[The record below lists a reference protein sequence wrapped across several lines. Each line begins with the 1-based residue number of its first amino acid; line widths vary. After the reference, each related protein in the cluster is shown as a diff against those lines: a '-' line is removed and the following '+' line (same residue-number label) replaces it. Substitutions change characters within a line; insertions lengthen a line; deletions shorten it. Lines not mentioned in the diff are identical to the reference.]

1 MKSSSIL
8 TSLGSRLASDRRK
21 PKAIFSAR
29 AYAALLSEVLDEVRT
44 ETGGVLLGYWDDGI
58 WQVVESIDPGPS
70 SRFEVAYFEYDQ
82 DYVNHLINK
91 VSRMYDKQLDLIG
104 LWHRHPGSFDR
115 FSATDD
121 ETNLKYASLS
131 KHGAVSALVNIDP
144 HFRLTV
150 YQVTVQPLRYDKI
163 PYEVLDRDL
172 DQTQAPYANAAN
184 RMLQI
189 ERALISSLA
198 SCETDNRIDQIHAS
212 SVREALEAFLA
223 KRSMADMANVEVG
236 TVETWMDEDFVLV
249 LSALDDDVRELE
261 NRGVGTTLQPNGC
274 GQLSLVAEDG
284 YGDSLRL
291 IEGFRPLDDGRI
303 LFAVEGHTYFYN
315 PGLLSLACKEASL

>member
-8 TSLGSRLASDRRK
+8 TSLGNRLASDK
-21 PKAIFSAR
+21 HEAKVIFSAR

-44 ETGGVLLGYWDDGI
+44 ETGGVLLGYWDDGV
-58 WQVVESIDPGPS
+58 WQVVESVDPGPS

-91 VSRMYDKQLDLIG
+91 VSRIYDKQLDLIG

-131 KHGAVSALVNIDP
+131 KHGAISALVNIDP

-150 YQVTVQPLRYDKI
+150 YQVTAQPLRYEKI
-163 PYEVLDRDL
+163 PYRVLDRGS
-172 DQTQAPYANAAN
+172 DQIQAPYASTAS
-184 RMLQI
+184 RVLQI
-189 ERALISSLA
+189 ERILSTSSA
-198 SCETDNRIDQIHAS
+198 SCKIDSQIDPIHAS
-212 SVREALEAFLA
+212 SVREALKAFLV
-223 KRSMADMANVEVG
+223 KRSMAEMANVEVG
-236 TVETWMDEDFVLV
+236 TVETWMDEDFVLL
-249 LSALDDDVRELE
+249 LSALDDDVSELDS
-261 NRGVGTTLQPNGC
+261 RGVGATLQPNGH

-284 YGDSLRL
+284 YGDSLKL

-303 LFAVEGHTYFYN
+303 LFAVEGQTYVYS

>member
-8 TSLGSRLASDRRK
+8 TNFGGRLASSKRK
-21 PKAIFSAR
+21 PKIIFSAR

-44 ETGGVLLGYWDDGI
+44 ETGGVLLGYWDDGV
-58 WQVVESIDPGPS
+58 WQVVESVDPGPS
-70 SRFEVAYFEYDQ
+70 SCFETAYFEYDQ

-91 VSRMYDKQLDLIG
+91 VSRIYDKQLDLIG

-150 YQVTVQPLRYDKI
+150 YQVTVQPLRYEKI

-303 LFAVEGHTYFYN
+303 LFAVEGQTYFYN

>member
-8 TSLGSRLASDRRK
+8 TSFGGRLASSKRK
-21 PKAIFSAR
+21 TKAIFSAR
-29 AYAALLSEVLDEVRT
+29 AYAALLSEVLDEVQT
-44 ETGGVLLGYWDDGI
+44 ETGGVLLGYWDDGV
-58 WQVVESIDPGPS
+58 WQVVESVDPGPS

-91 VSRMYDKQLDLIG
+91 VSRIYEKQLDLIG

-131 KHGAVSALVNIDP
+131 KHGAVSALVNIAP

-150 YQVTVQPLRYDKI
+150 YQVTAQPLRYEKI
-163 PYEVLDRDL
+163 SYEVLDRDS
-172 DQTQAPYANAAN
+172 DQIQAPYANTAN
-184 RMLQI
+184 RALQI
-189 ERALISSLA
+189 EKALSSSSA
-198 SCETDNRIDQIHAS
+198 SCETDGQIDQIHAS
-212 SVREALEAFLA
+212 SVRDALGAFLA
-223 KRSMADMANVEVG
+223 RRSMADMANVEVG

-261 NRGVGTTLQPNGC
+261 NRGIGTTLQPNGSR
-274 GQLSLVAEDG
+274 QLSLVAEDG
-284 YGDSLRL
+284 YGDSLKL

-303 LFAVEGHTYFYN
+303 LFAVEGQTYVYN

>member
-8 TSLGSRLASDRRK
+8 TNFGGRLASSKRK
-21 PKAIFSAR
+21 PKVIFSAR

-44 ETGGVLLGYWDDGI
+44 ETGGVLLGYWDDGV
-58 WQVVESIDPGPS
+58 WQVVESVDPGPS
-70 SRFEVAYFEYDQ
+70 SRFETAYFEYDQ

-91 VSRMYDKQLDLIG
+91 VSRIYDKQLDLIG

-150 YQVTVQPLRYDKI
+150 YQVTAQPLRYEKI
-163 PYEVLDRDL
+163 PYEVLDRDS
-172 DQTQAPYANAAN
+172 DQIQAPYANTAN
-184 RMLQI
+184 RELQI
-189 ERALISSLA
+189 EKALSNSSA
-198 SCETDNRIDQIHAS
+198 SCETDGQIHAS
-212 SVREALEAFLA
+212 SVRDALGAFLA
-223 KRSMADMANVEVG
+223 RRSMADMANVEVG

-261 NRGVGTTLQPNGC
+261 NRGVGATLQPNGS

-284 YGDSLRL
+284 YGDSQKL

-303 LFAVEGHTYFYN
+303 LFAVEGQTYVYS

>member
-8 TSLGSRLASDRRK
+8 TSFGGRLASNKRK
-21 PKAIFSAR
+21 TKVIFSAR
-29 AYAALLSEVLDEVRT
+29 AYAALLSEVLDEVQT
-44 ETGGVLLGYWDDGI
+44 ETGGVLLGYWDDGV
-58 WQVVESIDPGPS
+58 WQVVESVDPGPS

-91 VSRMYDKQLDLIG
+91 VSRIYEKQLDLIG

-131 KHGAVSALVNIDP
+131 KYGAVSALVNIDP

-150 YQVTVQPLRYDKI
+150 YQVTAQPLRYEKI
-163 PYEVLDRDL
+163 SYEVLDRDS
-172 DQTQAPYANAAN
+172 DQIQAPYANTAN
-184 RMLQI
+184 RALQI
-189 ERALISSLA
+189 EKALSSSSA
-198 SCETDNRIDQIHAS
+198 SCETDGQIDQIHAS
-212 SVREALEAFLA
+212 SVRDALGAFLA
-223 KRSMADMANVEVG
+223 RRSMADMANVEVG

-261 NRGVGTTLQPNGC
+261 NRGIGTTLQPNGS

-284 YGDSLRL
+284 YGDSLKL

-303 LFAVEGHTYFYN
+303 LFAVEGQTYVYN

>member
-91 VSRMYDKQLDLIG
+91 VSRIYDKQLDLIG
-104 LWHRHPGSFDR
+104 LWHRHPGSFDG

-121 ETNLKYASLS
+121 ETNLKYASSS
-131 KHGAVSALVNIDP
+131 KRGAVSALVNIDP

-150 YQVTVQPLRYDKI
+150 YQVTAQPLRYEKI
-163 PYEVLDRDL
+163 PYEVLDRDS
-172 DQTQAPYANAAN
+172 DQIQAPYANAAN
-184 RMLQI
+184 RALQI
-189 ERALISSLA
+189 ERALSSFPA
-198 SCETDNRIDQIHAS
+198 SCETVGQIGQIHAS

-236 TVETWMDEDFVLV
+236 TIETWMDEDFVLV

-261 NRGVGTTLQPNGC
+261 SWGVGTTLQPDGH
-274 GQLSLVAEDG
+274 GQFSLVAEDG

-303 LFAVEGHTYFYN
+303 LFAVDRQTYVYN

>member
-8 TSLGSRLASDRRK
+8 TNFGGRLASSKRK
-21 PKAIFSAR
+21 PKVIFSAR

-44 ETGGVLLGYWDDGI
+44 ETGGVLLGYWDDGV
-58 WQVVESIDPGPS
+58 WQVVESVDPGPS

-91 VSRMYDKQLDLIG
+91 LSRIYEKQLDLIG

-150 YQVTVQPLRYDKI
+150 YQVTAQPLRYEKI
-163 PYEVLDRDL
+163 PYEVLDRDS
-172 DQTQAPYANAAN
+172 DQIQAPYANTAN
-184 RMLQI
+184 RELQI
-189 ERALISSLA
+189 EKALSNSSA
-198 SCETDNRIDQIHAS
+198 SCETDGQIHAS
-212 SVREALEAFLA
+212 SVRDALGAFLA
-223 KRSMADMANVEVG
+223 RRSMADMANVEVG

-261 NRGVGTTLQPNGC
+261 NRGVGATLQPNGS

-284 YGDSLRL
+284 YGDSQKL

-303 LFAVEGHTYFYN
+303 LFAVEGQTYVYS

>member
-8 TSLGSRLASDRRK
+8 TSFGGRLASNKRK
-21 PKAIFSAR
+21 TKVIFSAR
-29 AYAALLSEVLDEVRT
+29 AYAALLSEVLDEVQT
-44 ETGGVLLGYWDDGI
+44 ETGGVLLGYWDDGV
-58 WQVVESIDPGPS
+58 WQVVESVDPGPS

-91 VSRMYDKQLDLIG
+91 VSRIYEKQLDLIG

-131 KHGAVSALVNIDP
+131 KYGAVSALVNIDP

-150 YQVTVQPLRYDKI
+150 YQVTAQPLRYEKI
-163 PYEVLDRDL
+163 SYEVLDRDS
-172 DQTQAPYANAAN
+172 DQIQAPYANTAN
-184 RMLQI
+184 RALQI
-189 ERALISSLA
+189 EKALSSSSA
-198 SCETDNRIDQIHAS
+198 SCETDGQIDQIHAS
-212 SVREALEAFLA
+212 SVRDALGAFLA
-223 KRSMADMANVEVG
+223 RRSMADMANVEVG

-261 NRGVGTTLQPNGC
+261 NRGIGTTLQPNGSR
-274 GQLSLVAEDG
+274 QLSLVAEDG
-284 YGDSLRL
+284 YGDSLKL

-303 LFAVEGHTYFYN
+303 LFAVEGQTYVYN

>member
-8 TSLGSRLASDRRK
+8 TNLGRRLASDKRK

-44 ETGGVLLGYWDDGI
+44 ETGGVLLGYWDDGV
-58 WQVVESIDPGPS
+58 WQVVESVDPGPS

-91 VSRMYDKQLDLIG
+91 VSRIYDKQLDLIG

-131 KHGAVSALVNIDP
+131 KCGAVSALVNIDP

-150 YQVTVQPLRYDKI
+150 YQVAAHPLRYEKI
-163 PYEVLDRDL
+163 PYEVLDRGF
-172 DQTQAPYANAAN
+172 DQIQAPYANTAN
-184 RMLQI
+184 RALQI
-189 ERALISSLA
+189 ERALASSSA
-198 SCETDNRIDQIHAS
+198 SYETDGQINLIHAS

-223 KRSMADMANVEVG
+223 KRSMVDMANVEIG

-249 LSALDDDVRELE
+249 ISALDNDVKDLE
-261 NRGVGTTLQPNGC
+261 SKGVGTTLQPDGH

-284 YGDSLRL
+284 FGDSLKL

-303 LFAVEGHTYFYN
+303 LFAVEGQTYVYN

>member
-8 TSLGSRLASDRRK
+8 TSFGGRLASNKRK
-21 PKAIFSAR
+21 TKVIFSAR
-29 AYAALLSEVLDEVRT
+29 AYAALLSEVLDEVQT
-44 ETGGVLLGYWDDGI
+44 ETGGVLLGYWDDGV
-58 WQVVESIDPGPS
+58 WQVVESVDPGPS

-91 VSRMYDKQLDLIG
+91 LSRLYEKQLDLIG

-150 YQVTVQPLRYDKI
+150 YQVTAQPLRYEKI
-163 PYEVLDRDL
+163 PYEVLDRDS
-172 DQTQAPYANAAN
+172 DQIQAPYANTAN
-184 RMLQI
+184 RELQI
-189 ERALISSLA
+189 EKALSNSSA
-198 SCETDNRIDQIHAS
+198 SCETDGQIHAS
-212 SVREALEAFLA
+212 SVRDALGAFLA
-223 KRSMADMANVEVG
+223 RRSMADMANVEVG

-261 NRGVGTTLQPNGC
+261 NRGVGATLQPNGS

-284 YGDSLRL
+284 YGDSQKL

-303 LFAVEGHTYFYN
+303 LFAVEGQTYVYS

>member
-8 TSLGSRLASDRRK
+8 TSFGGRLASNKRK
-21 PKAIFSAR
+21 TKVIFSAR
-29 AYAALLSEVLDEVRT
+29 AYAALLSEVLDEVQT
-44 ETGGVLLGYWDDGI
+44 ETGGVLLGYWDDGV
-58 WQVVESIDPGPS
+58 WQVVESVDPGPS

-91 VSRMYDKQLDLIG
+91 VSRIYEKQLDLIG

-131 KHGAVSALVNIDP
+131 KYGAVSALVNIDP

-150 YQVTVQPLRYDKI
+150 YQVTAQPLRYEKI
-163 PYEVLDRDL
+163 SYEVLDRDS
-172 DQTQAPYANAAN
+172 DQIQAPYANTAN
-184 RMLQI
+184 RALQI
-189 ERALISSLA
+189 EKVLSGSSA
-198 SCETDNRIDQIHAS
+198 SCETDGQIDQIHAS
-212 SVREALEAFLA
+212 SVRDALGAFLA
-223 KRSMADMANVEVG
+223 RRSMADMANVEVG

-261 NRGVGTTLQPNGC
+261 NRGIGTTLQPNGS

-284 YGDSLRL
+284 YGDSLKL

-303 LFAVEGHTYFYN
+303 LFAVEGQTYVYN

>member
-1 MKSSSIL
+1 M
-8 TSLGSRLASDRRK
+8 
-21 PKAIFSAR
+21 
-29 AYAALLSEVLDEVRT
+29 
-44 ETGGVLLGYWDDGI
+44 
-58 WQVVESIDPGPS
+58 
-70 SRFEVAYFEYDQ
+70 
-82 DYVNHLINK
+82 
-91 VSRMYDKQLDLIG
+91 
-104 LWHRHPGSFDR
+104 
-115 FSATDD
+115 
-121 ETNLKYASLS
+121 KYASLS

-150 YQVTVQPLRYDKI
+150 YQVTAQPLRYEKI

-303 LFAVEGHTYFYN
+303 LFAVEGQTYFYN

>member
-8 TSLGSRLASDRRK
+8 TSLGSRLASDRHK
-21 PKAIFSAR
+21 PKVIFSAR
-29 AYAALLSEVLDEVRT
+29 AYAALVSEVLDEVRT
-44 ETGGVLLGYWDDGI
+44 ETGGVLLGYWDDGT

-91 VSRMYDKQLDLIG
+91 VSRIYDKQLDLIG

-121 ETNLKYASLS
+121 ETNLKYAFLS
-131 KHGAVSALVNIDP
+131 KHGAISALVNIDP

-150 YQVTVQPLRYDKI
+150 YQVTARPLRYEKI
-163 PYEVLDRDL
+163 PYEVLDRDS
-172 DQTQAPYANAAN
+172 DQIQAPYANTAN
-184 RMLQI
+184 RVLQI
-189 ERALISSLA
+189 ERILSSSST
-198 SCETDNRIDQIHAS
+198 SCKTDGQIHSIHAS
-212 SVREALEAFLA
+212 SVLEALEAFLA
-223 KRSMADMANVEVG
+223 KRSMAEMANVEVG
-236 TVETWMDEDFVLV
+236 TVETWMDEDYVLL
-249 LSALDDDVRELE
+249 LSALDDDVNELE
-261 NRGVGTTLQPNGC
+261 SRGVGATLQPNGH
-274 GQLSLVAEDG
+274 GQLSLIAEDV

-303 LFAVEGHTYFYN
+303 LFAVEGQTYVYS

>member
-8 TSLGSRLASDRRK
+8 TSFGGRLASNKRK
-21 PKAIFSAR
+21 TKVIFSAR
-29 AYAALLSEVLDEVRT
+29 AYAALLSEVLDEVQT
-44 ETGGVLLGYWDDGI
+44 ETGGVLLGYWDDGV
-58 WQVVESIDPGPS
+58 WQVVESVDPGPS

-91 VSRMYDKQLDLIG
+91 VSRIYEKQLDLIG

-121 ETNLKYASLS
+121 ETNSKYASLS
-131 KHGAVSALVNIDP
+131 KYGAVSALVNIDP

-150 YQVTVQPLRYDKI
+150 YQVTAQPLRYEKI
-163 PYEVLDRDL
+163 SYEVLDRDS
-172 DQTQAPYANAAN
+172 DQIQAPYANTAN
-184 RMLQI
+184 RALQI
-189 ERALISSLA
+189 EKALSSSSA
-198 SCETDNRIDQIHAS
+198 SCETDGQIDQIHAS
-212 SVREALEAFLA
+212 SVRDALGAFLA
-223 KRSMADMANVEVG
+223 RRSMADMANVEVG

-261 NRGVGTTLQPNGC
+261 NRGIGTTLQPNGS

-284 YGDSLRL
+284 YGDSLKL

-303 LFAVEGHTYFYN
+303 LFAVEGQTYVYN

>member
-8 TSLGSRLASDRRK
+8 TNFGSHLASDK
-21 PKAIFSAR
+21 HKTKVIFSAR
-29 AYAALLSEVLDEVRT
+29 AYAALVSEILDEVRT
-44 ETGGVLLGYWDDGI
+44 ETGGVLLGYWDNGV
-58 WQVVESIDPGPS
+58 WQVVESVDPGPS

-91 VSRMYDKQLDLIG
+91 ISRIYDKQLDLIG

-131 KHGAVSALVNIDP
+131 KHGAISALVNIDP

-150 YQVTVQPLRYDKI
+150 YQVTAQPLRYEKI
-163 PYEVLDRDL
+163 PYEVLDRGS
-172 DQTQAPYANAAN
+172 DQIQAPYANTASRA
-184 RMLQI
+184 LQI
-189 ERALISSLA
+189 ERILSSCSA
-198 SCETDNRIDQIHAS
+198 SSKTDGQIEPIHAS
-212 SVREALEAFLA
+212 FVREALKDFLA
-223 KRSMADMANVEVG
+223 KRSMTEMANIEVG
-236 TVETWMDEDFVLV
+236 TIETWMDEDFVLL
-249 LSALDDDVRELE
+249 LSALGDDISELE
-261 NRGVGTTLQPNGC
+261 SRGVGATLQPNDH
-274 GQLSLVAEDG
+274 GQLSLVTEDG
-284 YGDSLRL
+284 YGDSLKL

-303 LFAVEGHTYFYN
+303 LFAVEGQTYVYS

>member
-8 TSLGSRLASDRRK
+8 TSFGGRLASNKRK
-21 PKAIFSAR
+21 AKVIFSAR
-29 AYAALLSEVLDEVRT
+29 AYAALLSEVLDEVQT
-44 ETGGVLLGYWDDGI
+44 ETGGVLLGYWDDGV
-58 WQVVESIDPGPS
+58 WQVVESVDPGPS

-91 VSRMYDKQLDLIG
+91 LSRIYEKQLDLIG

-150 YQVTVQPLRYDKI
+150 YQVTAQPLRYEKI
-163 PYEVLDRDL
+163 PYEVLDRDS
-172 DQTQAPYANAAN
+172 DQIQAPYANTAN
-184 RMLQI
+184 RELQI
-189 ERALISSLA
+189 EKALSNSPA
-198 SCETDNRIDQIHAS
+198 SCETDGQIHAS
-212 SVREALEAFLA
+212 SVRDALGAFLA
-223 KRSMADMANVEVG
+223 RRSMADMANVEVG
-236 TVETWMDEDFVLV
+236 TVETWTDEDFVLV

-261 NRGVGTTLQPNGC
+261 NRGVGATLQPNGS

-284 YGDSLRL
+284 YGDSQKL

-303 LFAVEGHTYFYN
+303 LFAVEGQTYVYS

>member
-8 TSLGSRLASDRRK
+8 TSFGGRLASNKRK
-21 PKAIFSAR
+21 TKVIFSAR
-29 AYAALLSEVLDEVRT
+29 AYAALLSEVLDEVQT
-44 ETGGVLLGYWDDGI
+44 ETGGVLLGYWDDGV
-58 WQVVESIDPGPS
+58 WQVVESVDPGPS
-70 SRFEVAYFEYDQ
+70 SRFETAYFEYDQ

-91 VSRMYDKQLDLIG
+91 LSRIYEKQLDLIG

-150 YQVTVQPLRYDKI
+150 YQVTAQPLRYEKI
-163 PYEVLDRDL
+163 PYEVLDRDS
-172 DQTQAPYANAAN
+172 DQIQAPYANTAN
-184 RMLQI
+184 RELQI
-189 ERALISSLA
+189 EKALSNSSA
-198 SCETDNRIDQIHAS
+198 SCETDGQIHAS
-212 SVREALEAFLA
+212 SVRDALGAFLA
-223 KRSMADMANVEVG
+223 RRSMADMANVEVG

-261 NRGVGTTLQPNGC
+261 NRGVGATLQPNGS

-284 YGDSLRL
+284 YGDSQKL

-303 LFAVEGHTYFYN
+303 LFAVEGQTYVYS